1 MMVFRQRQVSITV
14 VALLLG
20 GWLSVVCQTCLAHL
34 SQNHQP
40 AQTSE
45 SSHCS
50 DTAGHEPANPNS
62 DDTHKPYSDACDC
75 DSVAAGI
82 KPTAHNEAFNC
93 KLVALVHRIDRTRI
107 AEGPVSYPIN
117 VQSPGYPGL
126 SPIDTYRVQIK

>member
-1 MMVFRQRQVSITV
+1 MMVFRQRQVSIAV

-62 DDTHKPYSDACDC
+62 DDTHQPYSDACDC

-82 KPTAHNEAFNC
+82 KPAAHNEALNC
-93 KLVALVHRIDRTRI
+93 KLVALVHRIDRTHI
-107 AEGPVSYPIN
+107 AEGTVASPNN

>member
-1 MMVFRQRQVSITV
+1 MMVFRQRQVSIAV
-14 VALLLG
+14 VALLFG
-20 GWLSVVCQTCLAHL
+20 GWLTVVCQTCLAHF

-50 DTAGHEPANPNS
+50 DTAGHVPVNLNS
-62 DDTHKPYSDACDC
+62 DDILQPYNDACDC

-82 KPTAHNEAFNC
+82 KPAAHNEALNC

-107 AEGPVSYPIN
+107 AEGPVSSLIN
-117 VQSPGYPGL
+117 IQSPRYPRL